1 MALKDYYKEAVYHY
15 GYDMGWL
22 DRNKN
27 ETERLRRDVSKDIF
41 YQDEEDYY
49 ICADYLSLYGEFSEE
64 DKKFLEVL
72 GFREEDFE
80 ED

>member
-1 MALKDYYKEAVYHY
+1 MALKDYYKERVYHY
-15 GYDMGWL
+15 GYDSGWL
-22 DRNKN
+22 DRDKSG
-27 ETERLRRDVSKDIF
+27 TERPRWDISKNIY

-49 ICADYLSLYGEFSEE
+49 ICADYWGMRGEFSDE

-72 GFREEDFE
+72 GFREEDFK

>member
-15 GYDMGWL
+15 GYDSGWL
-22 DRNKN
+22 DRKQS
-27 ETERLRRDVSKDIF
+27 ETERPRRDVSKDIY

-49 ICADYLSLYGEFSEE
+49 ICADYRSEYGGFDDE

-80 ED
+80 EY

>member
-22 DRNKN
+22 DKSK
-27 ETERLRRDVSKDIF
+27 TERLRHDVSKDIF
-41 YQDEEDYY
+41 YKDEVDYY

-64 DKKFLEVL
+64 DKKLLEVL
-72 GFREEDFE
+72 GFSEEDFE